1 MPNNAQRPSIG
12 RSTHSTMWLSVTRWG
27 LRVKSATSSHATPA
41 EKIRSH
47 PESPTTWLWV
57 SR

>member
-1 MPNNAQRPSIG
+1 
-12 RSTHSTMWLSVTRWG
+12 
-27 LRVKSATSSHATPA
+27 VKSATSSHATPA